1 MARSP
6 EKTPQLESKGYIRRR
21 TPPSVAGACSYGF
34 ETHAKRALC
43 ATGVLFARMG
53 SGLLSGL
60 IVQGEAFLPK
70 RLKGRPD
77 VVSFNAFWR
86 NGRVVEGTC
95 LENKQ
100 GESPR
105 GFKSYFLRQILA
117 PRLVCPRRGFLLSRP
132 SFLSIYRCMQQMQMH
147 SVGACATAR
156 RACRFLPWRER
167 GAEEPARAP
176 SWRGRGEGIE
186 GSALRDKGRIEGS
199 ARDVP
204 SLSV

>member
-6 EKTPQLESKGYIRRR
+6 EKTPQLENKGYIRRR

-60 IVQGEAFLPK
+60 IVQGEAFPPK

-105 GFKSYFLRQILA
+105 GFKSYFLRQMLL
-117 PRLVCPRRGFLLSRP
+117 PRLDRSWRGFLL
-132 SFLSIYRCMQQMQMH
+132 C
-147 SVGACATAR
+147 
-156 RACRFLPWRER
+156 RAAPYLYIGE
-167 GAEEPARAP
+167 AP
-176 SWRGRGEGIE
+176 SAPPKPFCGGIVELRECPCVGRRRGRNIHPRRSTRHPLGDEAGDLENRILEYGI
-186 GSALRDKGRIEGS
+186 
-199 ARDVP
+199 
-204 SLSV
+204 

>member
-1 MARSP
+1 M
-6 EKTPQLESKGYIRRR
+6 
-21 TPPSVAGACSYGF
+21 
-34 ETHAKRALC
+34 
-43 ATGVLFARMG
+43 
-53 SGLLSGL
+53 
-60 IVQGEAFLPK
+60 
-70 RLKGRPD
+70 
-77 VVSFNAFWR
+77 VSFNAFWR

-156 RACRFLPWRER
+156 RACRLLPWREG

-176 SWRGRGEGIE
+176 SWRGRGR
-186 GSALRDKGRIEGS
+186 GSKAPPATSLRCLHKERLSPSPVPPVAPLLRLCIRKRSPGPFAARLYGAPAPFVKESWSGKKGLAPPGGR
-199 ARDVP
+199 A
-204 SLSV
+204 

>member
-1 MARSP
+1 M
-6 EKTPQLESKGYIRRR
+6 
-21 TPPSVAGACSYGF
+21 
-34 ETHAKRALC
+34 
-43 ATGVLFARMG
+43 
-53 SGLLSGL
+53 
-60 IVQGEAFLPK
+60 
-70 RLKGRPD
+70 
-77 VVSFNAFWR
+77 
-86 NGRVVEGTC
+86 VEGTC

-156 RACRFLPWRER
+156 RACRLLPWRG

-176 SWRGRGEGIE
+176 SWRGRGR
-186 GSALRDKGRIEGS
+186 GSKAPPSATRGESKAPPATSLRCLHKERLSPSPVPTVAPLLRLCIRKRSPGPFAASPYGASAPFVKESWSRKKGLAPPGGR
-199 ARDVP
+199 A
-204 SLSV
+204 